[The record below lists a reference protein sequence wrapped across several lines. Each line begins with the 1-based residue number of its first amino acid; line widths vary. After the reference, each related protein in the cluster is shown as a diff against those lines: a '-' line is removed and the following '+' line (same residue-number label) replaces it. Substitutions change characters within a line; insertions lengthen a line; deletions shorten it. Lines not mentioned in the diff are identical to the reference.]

1 MKSLMTRKTTES
13 LGCSFKCVWELDR
26 HNSLGDCPDNEKALY
41 ILQKFVELE
50 KSDAPFKDTVI
61 SYIELLQRGI
71 GRLFLSEHSRILDI
85 DLGVSNAQCMCFECL
100 NQPLQLDE
108 AIDNTP
114 PSAQLFSPYNE
125 DTIIDTSFL

>member
-1 MKSLMTRKTTES
+1 M
-13 LGCSFKCVWELDR
+13 
-26 HNSLGDCPDNEKALY
+26 
-41 ILQKFVELE
+41 ELE

-114 PSAQLFSPYNE
+114 SSSQLFSPYN
-125 DTIIDTSFL
+125 DTIIDTSFLLNFNLETVGLFYN